1 MDNGHIPEED
11 YRNLYLAFV
20 NAISN
25 SKEIRAI
32 IEDLKERNKINS
44 ISMFA
49 LIVKLD
55 ELLNNSYLPPRT
67 NHPAIQK
74 KESGKHLKEAVER
87 EFIDGEKLSPNEA
100 AFEEFCRKNF
110 DEEKWLK
117 ENRLKF

>member
-74 KESGKHLKEAVER
+74 KESGKHLKEAVGR

-100 AFEEFCRKNF
+100 TFEEFCRKNF